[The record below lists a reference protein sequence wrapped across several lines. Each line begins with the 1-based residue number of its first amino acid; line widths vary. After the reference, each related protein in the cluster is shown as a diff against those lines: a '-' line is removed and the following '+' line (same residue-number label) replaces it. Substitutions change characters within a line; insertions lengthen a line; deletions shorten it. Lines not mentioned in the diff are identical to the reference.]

1 MTAAAPLAT
10 EGAAARPSR
19 VPLASIQVMRGI
31 AALAVAI
38 YHTHLI
44 LSQPRYGG
52 IDLWGAVAGKGW
64 TGVNFFFVLS
74 GFIIP
79 YAHHA
84 DIGRPER
91 AGHYLMRR
99 FTRVYPIYWV
109 FLTGFLAAI
118 AMGLGTLEFSWAWP
132 NILGSYLLLQI
143 VPVPTLPLHVAWTL
157 FYEIFFYFMFL
168 LLILD
173 RRIGSVVIGLWGAA
187 VIGWGLILGHD
198 TNYWYL
204 HSWNLYFALGALAY
218 VGYRRWEGRPGLP
231 FLIAGF
237 LMLGGLLAAGLV
249 GNHLGTVQEHPRT
262 LLLLGPPF
270 ALILLGAVLIDRRR
284 RWKPAAA
291 LALPGEA
298 SYAIYLVHS
307 PVISALAQANRTLT
321 RHGHIIGHH
330 LLYVVVALVSVA
342 SGLIAHLLVER
353 PLLRGIRSITDRRA
367 RARASARQP
376 EWKASRS

>member
-1 MTAAAPLAT
+1 MTAAAPLTT

-109 FLTGFLAAI
+109 FLTGFLAVSAV
-118 AMGLGTLEFSWAWP
+118 GFGGTEFSWAWS
-132 NILGSYLLLQI
+132 NLLGAYLLVQI
-143 VPVPTLPLHVAWTL
+143 VPVPTLPLRVAWTL

-168 LLILD
+168 LLILN
-173 RRIGSVVIGLWGAA
+173 RRIGMVVIGLWGAA
-187 VIGWGLILGHD
+187 VICWGLILGHD
-198 TNYWYL
+198 TDYWYL
-204 HSWNLYFALGALAY
+204 HSWNLYFAMGALAY
-218 VGYRRWEGRPGLP
+218 LGYRRWEGRPGIVI
-231 FLIAGF
+231 LIAG
-237 LMLGGLLAAGLV
+237 LAILGGLGVAGLIDEP
-249 GNHLGTVQEHPRT
+249 LGIVQTHPRT

-270 ALILLGAVLIDRRR
+270 ALILLGAALTDRRR
-284 RWKPAAA
+284 RWSPPRWCA
-291 LALPGEA
+291 LLGEA

-307 PVISALAQANRTLT
+307 PVISALAQVNRVLA
-321 RHGHIIGHH
+321 RHGHVMEPH
-330 LLYVVVALVSVA
+330 LLYITIALA
-342 SGLIAHLLVER
+342 SIFAGVIAHILVER
-353 PLLRGIRSITDRRA
+353 PLLRTIRHFTSN
-367 RARASARQP
+367 
-376 EWKASRS
+376 K